1 MQQLNRN
8 LRERRKAEM
17 YVVICLLI
25 VDAGLGAIRT
35 TVKNISSRVHVVK
48 RCAAR
53 AAEGEERPRNRRGFV
68 EVYTLITRERR

>member
-8 LRERRKAEM
+8 LRGEKVEM

-53 AAEGEERPRNRRGFV
+53 AAEEWRDREID
-68 EVYTLITRERR
+68 EVSLRCTR